1 MLIDSELIKV
11 YQEYLEL
18 IRLHPSVKLT
28 KEEQKQFSVF
38 WKNKTFETLEK
49 ILYSGSIRETLLLS
63 EHVKP
68 LVLSVLYQHLFE
80 QAKRLKKEEFA
91 QYVKSLSDK
100 IKGLSFVNSYINI
113 EMLAQEALEDSVN
126 ERPLRKRERFFLQK
140 SPRRP

>member
-1 MLIDSELIKV
+1 MLIDSEFIKV
-11 YQEYLEL
+11 YQEYLEI
-18 IRLHPSVKLT
+18 IRLHPTAKLT

-38 WKNKTFETLEK
+38 WKNKTFEALEK
-49 ILYSGSIRETLLLS
+49 ILYKWSIRETLLSS

-68 LVLSVLYQHLFE
+68 LVLSVIYQHLFE
-80 QAKRLKKEEFA
+80 HAKELRKEEFA

-126 ERPLRKRERFFLQK
+126 ARPLRKRERFYLQK
-140 SPRRP
+140 SPKRP

>member
-1 MLIDSELIKV
+1 MLIDSEFIKI

-18 IRLHPSVKLT
+18 IKEHPGAKLT
-28 KEEQKQFSVF
+28 KEAQKQFSVF

-49 ILYSGSIRETLLLS
+49 ILYKWTIRETLLLS

-68 LVLSVLYQHLFE
+68 LVLSVIYQNLFE
-80 QAKRLKKEEFA
+80 HAKKLQKEEFA

-100 IKGLSFVNSYINI
+100 FKGLSFVNSYINI